1 MRRIAT
7 FLLCAAFAAGCSKED
22 EVQVSKTPPCEPVL
36 AAMEAICRL
45 DALSTQVGHEIGD
58 GFTQQRLC
66 VDGMSA
72 KEFKRKLKE
81 FPGKDV
87 HVWMPGE
94 KHWLLTGSSNGN
106 KISLAKVMDTFAA
119 DTNITMSVAEV
130 FASYAGTREDI
141 LPAFERKLKGEVV
154 PEWFITKDIPEIR
167 WLDDSDVDEDI
178 LKTAMSEIRSAQV
191 MRRELLRGN
200 MLAVKAT
207 DKKGEEAATEAWAKV
222 ALRSPNDPMLLER
235 IENLNRNARGFLEV
249 GKVLQAMKCYETI
262 VLIRPN
268 DPAAVHNFGTCL
280 MKIGKR
286 DMAEKVL
293 SGPKSSLQEV
303 KVRGEG
309 EQWTFAL

>member
-1 MRRIAT
+1 MRRFVAI
-7 FLLCAAFAAGCSKED
+7 AFAVFAVAGCSKEQAQKT
-22 EVQVSKTPPCEPVL
+22 EMRELSAPVKKAIYRISKLER
-36 AAMEAICRL
+36 ASSSE
-45 DALSTQVGHEIGD
+45 H
-58 GFTQQRLC
+58 
-66 VDGMSA
+66 SA
-72 KEFKRKLKE
+72 KVLDVSGLSAADFRRELE
-81 FPGKDV
+81 AFPGKDV

-94 KHWLLTGSSNGN
+94 KNWLLIGN
-106 KISLAKVMDTFAA
+106 MSTNAVPLAQAMDEFAA
-119 DTNITMSVAEV
+119 DTNCTMSVAEV
-130 FASYAGTREDI
+130 FAIYAGTREEI
-141 LPAFERKLKGEVV
+141 LPAFKRKLEGEVV

-167 WLDDSDVDEDI
+167 WLDASDVDEDI

-235 IENLNRNARGFLEV
+235 IENLRRNAKGFLEV

-280 MKIGKR
+280 MRIGKR

-293 SGPKSSLQEV
+293 KRAEALAS
-303 KVRGEG
+303 RGEG
-309 EQWTFAL
+309 ER